1 MYNGIEIKQYSK
13 VTYVGCLM
21 DETMSGKSMALNT
34 PETLKKTDNLNT
46 FKHNLKKAFLQSN
59 DLNFNDITIIINII
73 IY

>member
-13 VTYVGCLM
+13 VTYLGCLM

-46 FKHNLKKAFLQSN
+46 FKHNLKKHFFNQMTWFLMT
-59 DLNFNDITIIINII
+59 LPLL
-73 IY
+73 

>member
-13 VTYVGCLM
+13 VTYLGCLM

-46 FKHNLKKAFLQSN
+46 FKHNLKMHF
-59 DLNFNDITIIINII
+59 FNQMTWILMTLPLL
-73 IY
+73 

>member
-13 VTYVGCLM
+13 VTYLGCLM

-46 FKHNLKKAFLQSN
+46 FKHNLKKHF
-59 DLNFNDITIIINII
+59 FNQMTWILMTLPLL
-73 IY
+73 